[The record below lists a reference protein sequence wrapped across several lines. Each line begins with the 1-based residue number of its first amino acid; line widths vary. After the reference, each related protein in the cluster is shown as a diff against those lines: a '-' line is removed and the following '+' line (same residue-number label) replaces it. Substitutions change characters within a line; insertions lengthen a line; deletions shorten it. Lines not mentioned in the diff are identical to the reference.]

1 MFSARPRLRVVGR
14 ASRPRVR
21 LRGNW
26 DADPGMNLRVACGT
40 SVAIDKAV
48 CEAIGRARRAG
59 MTWDAIARILGWAEE
74 AADRHALA
82 DAFGASRREIL
93 EYQLRDAP

>member
-1 MFSARPRLRVVGR
+1 MFSARPRLQVVGR

-21 LRGNW
+21 LRGDW
-26 DADPGMNLRVACGT
+26 DADPETNLRIACGT
-40 SVAIDKAV
+40 AVAMEKAV

-59 MTWDAIARILGWAEE
+59 MTWDAIARTLGVADE

-93 EYQLRDAP
+93 EYQLREAQ